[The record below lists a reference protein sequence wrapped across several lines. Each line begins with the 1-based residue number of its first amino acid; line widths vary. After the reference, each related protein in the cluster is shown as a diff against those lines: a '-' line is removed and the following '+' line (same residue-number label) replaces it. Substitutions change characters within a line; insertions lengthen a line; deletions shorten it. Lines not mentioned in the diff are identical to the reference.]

1 MSVFDALLMSEPRVA
16 ETTLDAFLAYA
27 EQLSEKAS
35 RRVRGARAG
44 TSAARRRPARGA
56 RRRRR

>member
-1 MSVFDALLMSEPRVA
+1 MSVFDALLTSEPRVA

-27 EQLSEKAS
+27 EQLSAK
-35 RRVRGARAG
+35 
-44 TSAARRRPARGA
+44 AARRARSAPARRTVRPRPARGP